1 MLVCR
6 SILILNNARIHW
18 NDELIQMCDAVGI
31 ILARLSSYS
40 SDFNLIETSFALLKA
55 WIRRN
60 EELVKS
66 YTAEY
71 DDFEQFLQDA
81 IKDQNTRLRNSR
93 NLFRLTEIQYPTVNL
108 DA

>member
-18 NDELIQMCDAVGI
+18 NDELIQMCDAVKI

-40 SDFNLIETSFALLKA
+40 FDFNLIETSFSLLKA
-55 WIRRN
+55 WIKRN
-60 EELVKS
+60 EELARS
-66 YTAEY
+66 YTTEY

-81 IKDQNTRLRNSR
+81 IKEQRIKLNDSK
-93 NLFRLTEIQYPTVNL
+93 NLFREAEI
-108 DA
+108 